1 MCWSSWRKQ
10 SSGDGCV
17 SAKTPPPLW
26 LLAELTHS
34 CPLQCPYCSNPL
46 KLVSKQNELDTESW
60 LRVLHDAR
68 KLGTVQLGF
77 SGGEPLV
84 RQDLDVLIGAARK
97 LGYYTNLIT
106 SSIGMNEER
115 VAAFREQGLDHIQI
129 SIQASN
135 QELNNYLAGC
145 DSYQQK
151 IDMARAVKRNGY
163 PMVLCFVVHRENI
176 GQVREMLEL
185 AMELGAD
192 YVELATTQYEGW
204 ALLNRDQLLPGRK
217 QVQEAEAIA
226 REYQAKLQGKM
237 KIFFIVSDY
246 YEGRPKPCMD
256 GWGKVF
262 LTITPDGVVLPC
274 HAARDL
280 PGLEFSNVADH
291 DLKWIWYDSPAFN
304 IFRGTDWMKEPC
316 ASCDEREKDYGGC
329 RCQAFKLTG
338 DAHNADPT
346 CSKSPHHSVIQEA
359 ISRAKLP
366 SSRPLV
372 FRNRK
377 NSAA

>member
-1 MCWSSWRKQ
+1 MSDKI
-10 SSGDGCV
+10 
-17 SAKTPPPLW
+17 APPLW

-46 KLVSKQNELDTESW
+46 KLVQTRDELDTESW

-68 KLGTVQLGF
+68 KLGAVQLGF

-84 RQDLDVLIGAARK
+84 RQDLEVLISTARK
-97 LGYYTNLIT
+97 LGYYSNLIT
-106 SSIGMNEER
+106 SGIGMNEER
-115 VAAFREQGLDHIQI
+115 VSSFRELGLDHIQI
-129 SIQASN
+129 SIQAGD
-135 QELNNYLAGC
+135 QELNDYLAGC

-151 IDMARAVKRNGY
+151 IEMARAVKLHGY
-163 PMVLCFVVHRENI
+163 PMVLCFVIHRQNI

-185 AMELGAD
+185 AIELEAD

-204 ALLNRDQLLPGRK
+204 ALLNRNQLLPSRT

-226 REYQAKLQGKM
+226 REYQDKLKGKM
-237 KIFFIVSDY
+237 KIFFVVPDY

-262 LTITPDGVVLPC
+262 LTITPDGIALPC

-280 PGLEFSNVADH
+280 PGLEFSSVADH
-291 DLKWIWYDSPAFN
+291 DLEWVWYDSPAFN
-304 IFRGTDWMKEPC
+304 IFRGEEWMKEPC
-316 ASCDEREKDYGGC
+316 ASCEERKKDYGGC

-338 DAHNADPT
+338 DARNADPA
-346 CSKSPHHSVIQEA
+346 CSKSPQHSVIQEA
-359 ISRAKLP
+359 ILQSQQSAPK
-366 SSRPLV
+366 PLV

-377 NSAA
+377 NAIQ

>member
-1 MCWSSWRKQ
+1 MSANLSSQ
-10 SSGDGCV
+10 L
-17 SAKTPPPLW
+17 PPPLW
-26 LLAELTHS
+26 LLAEITHS

-46 KLVSKQNELDTESW
+46 KLVQKKNELGTEDW

-68 KLGTVQLGF
+68 KMGAAQLGF

-84 RQDLDVLIGAARK
+84 RKDLEVLIGAARK

-106 SSIGMNEER
+106 SGVGMDEDR

-129 SIQASN
+129 SFQADDL
-135 QELNNYLAGC
+135 ELNNYLAGC

-151 IDMARAVKRNGY
+151 VKMAKVVKSQDY
-163 PMVLCFVVHRENI
+163 PMVLCFVIHRQNI
-176 GQVREMLEL
+176 GQVREMLDLAVEL
-185 AMELGAD
+185 EAD

-204 ALLNRDQLLPGRK
+204 ALLNRDHLLPSRR

-226 REYQAKLQGKM
+226 HEYQAKLKGKM
-237 KIFFIVSDY
+237 KIFFVVPDY
-246 YEGRPKPCMD
+246 YEGRPKPCVD

-262 LTITPDGVVLPC
+262 LAITPDGVALPC

-280 PGLEFSNVADH
+280 PGLEFANVRDH

-304 IFRGTDWMKEPC
+304 KFRGTGWMQEPC
-316 ASCDEREKDYGGC
+316 ASCDERLKDYGGC

-338 DAHNADPT
+338 DANATDPT
-346 CSKSPHHSVIQEA
+346 CSKSPHHHIIQEA
-359 ISRAKLP
+359 TLRAELP
-366 SSRPLV
+366 LTKPQVSAKPLV

-377 NSAA
+377 NAVPF